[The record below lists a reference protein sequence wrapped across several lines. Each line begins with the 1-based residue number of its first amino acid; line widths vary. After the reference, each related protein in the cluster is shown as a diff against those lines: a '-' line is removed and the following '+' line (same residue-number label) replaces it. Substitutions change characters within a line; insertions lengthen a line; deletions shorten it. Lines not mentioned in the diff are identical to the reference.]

1 MAEAT
6 RLIVPAGVRQRT
18 TFKMSARPNGGQEIL
33 LGDIIAGGEQIV
45 VLEGLLETDRVGLE
59 YHAVAENTI
68 VVVENIV
75 CSASEDGQGVGEI
88 AFLRCRTVDLM
99 AEANRLMMAGSPPTA
114 ALLDQIATLIATLRA
129 LPASLIVT
137 MLIGE
142 LERAQRFVTMPP
154 APPELLRTRSNQL
167 SQHTAYLGRG
177 GGGGGIMSTGSD
189 DEGGDPV
196 SPFATTYQRTIS
208 IGLTESVQ
216 RSNATH
222 TVVHVDTPYALYL
235 SPTNSVELSGN
246 SVSSFPPPPNNP
258 TLHRS

>member
-1 MAEAT
+1 
-6 RLIVPAGVRQRT
+6 
-18 TFKMSARPNGGQEIL
+18 MSARADGSQEIL

-45 VLEGLLETDRVGLE
+45 ILEGLEETDRLGLE
-59 YHAVAENTI
+59 YHAVAENAA
-68 VVVENIV
+68 VVVENVV
-75 CSASEDGQGVGEI
+75 CSSSEDGQSVGEI
-88 AFLRCRTVDLM
+88 AYLRCRTVDLM

-114 ALLDQIATLIATLRA
+114 ALLDQIRTLIATLQA
-129 LPASLIVT
+129 LPASPIAT

-167 SQHTAYLGRG
+167 SQHTVYLGRG

-222 TVVHVDTPYALYL
+222 TVVHVGTPYPMYL
-235 SPTNSVELSGN
+235 SPTTSLDSSGN
-246 SVSSFPPPPNNP
+246 SSSSSSSTMPFPPPPNNP